1 MVQQLQ
7 PTAVAPDWLYP
18 ESDGL
23 PLSDNTI
30 QFRLITTIQGGID
43 SLFADDPNI
52 FVAGDLLWYPVE
64 AVEGVSK
71 SQAPDVMVVFGRP
84 KGDRRSYK
92 QFTEDNIAPQVV
104 FEILSKSNTS
114 KEMEAKFN
122 FYERYGVEEYYLYD
136 PANNVLKGWLK
147 QDKRLIPIGKME
159 GWRSP
164 RLGCRFETGKGSL
177 ELYRPDG
184 KRMET
189 YVETSKRAQRE
200 AQRAEQ
206 EAQRAEQEAQRAEQ
220 EAQRAEQEAQRAQQ
234 EAQRAEQEAQRAEQE
249 AQRAQQEAQR
259 AEQEAQRAEQET
271 QRAQQEAQARR
282 DAIPRLLALGL
293 SVEQVAQ
300 ALNLSVEEVNQ
311 SH

>member
-7 PTAVAPDWLYP
+7 PTAVPPDWLYP

-30 QFRLITTIQGGID
+30 QFRLITTLQGGID

-64 AVEGVSK
+64 AVEGVAK

-92 QFTEDNIAPQVV
+92 QFTENNIPPQVV
-104 FEILSKSNTS
+104 FEILSKSNTT
-114 KEMEAKFN
+114 KEMDEKFN

-136 PANNVLKGWLK
+136 PAKNVLKGWLK
-147 QDKRLIPIGKME
+147 QDKQLIPIGKME
-159 GWRSP
+159 GWSSP
-164 RLGCRFETGKGSL
+164 RLGCRFETAKGSL

-184 KRMET
+184 QRMET
-189 YVETSKRAQRE
+189 YVETSKRAQ
-200 AQRAEQ
+200 Q
-206 EAQRAEQEAQRAEQ
+206 ETQRAEQ

-234 EAQRAEQEAQRAEQE
+234 EAQRA
-249 AQRAQQEAQR
+249 QQEAQR
-259 AEQEAQRAEQET
+259 AEQEAQRAE
-271 QRAQQEAQARR
+271 QEAQARR

-300 ALNLSVEEVNQ
+300 ALNLSLEEVNQ

>member
-1 MVQQLQ
+1 MNDYLPSPLVQRADKIESATFGTETGTMVQQLQ
-7 PTAVAPDWLYP
+7 PTAVASDWLYP

-30 QFRLITTIQGGID
+30 QFRLITTLQGGID
-43 SLFADDPNI
+43 SLFADEPNI

-64 AVEGVSK
+64 AVEGVAE

-104 FEILSKSNTS
+104 FEILSKSNTT

-136 PANNVLKGWLK
+136 PAKNVLKGWLK
-147 QDKRLIPIGKME
+147 QDKQLVSIGKME
-159 GWRSP
+159 GWSSP
-164 RLGCRFETGKGSL
+164 RLGCRFETAKGSL

-184 KRMET
+184 QRMET
-189 YVETSKRAQRE
+189 YVETSKRAQ
-200 AQRAEQ
+200 Q

-220 EAQRAEQEAQRAQQ
+220 EAQRAEQEAK
-234 EAQRAEQEAQRAEQE
+234 
-249 AQRAQQEAQR
+249 
-259 AEQEAQRAEQET
+259 
-271 QRAQQEAQARR
+271 ARR

>member
-7 PTAVAPDWLYP
+7 PTAVDSDWLYP
-18 ESDGL
+18 ESDGK

-30 QFRLITTIQGGID
+30 QFRLITTLQGGID
-43 SLFADDPNI
+43 ALFADDPNV

-92 QFTEDNIAPQVV
+92 QFLENDIAPQVV
-104 FEILSKSNTS
+104 FEILSKSNTTS
-114 KEMEAKFN
+114 EMNAKFN
-122 FYERYGVEEYYLYD
+122 FYERHGVEEYYLYD
-136 PANNVLKGWLK
+136 PSTNVLKGWLK
-147 QDKRLIPIGKME
+147 QDKQLSRIGEIE
-159 GWRSP
+159 GWISP
-164 RLGCRFETGKGSL
+164 RLGIRFETVKGSL

-184 KRMET
+184 QRMET
-189 YVETSKRAQRE
+189 YVETSKRAEQESQRAEQE
-200 AQRAEQ
+200 AQRAEQESQRAEQ

-220 EAQRAEQEAQRAQQ
+220 ESQRAEQES
-234 EAQRAEQEAQRAEQE
+234 QRAEQESQRAEQE
-249 AQRAQQEAQR
+249 SQR
-259 AEQEAQRAEQET
+259 AEQESQRAEQES
-271 QRAQQEAQARR
+271 QARR

-311 SH
+311 NH

>member
-7 PTAVAPDWLYP
+7 PTFVDPDWLYP
-18 ESDGL
+18 ESDGK

-30 QFRLITTIQGGID
+30 QFRLITTLQGGID
-43 SLFADDPNI
+43 ALFADEPNV

-64 AVEGVSK
+64 AVEGVSE

-92 QFTEDNIAPQVV
+92 QFLEENIPPQVV

-114 KEMEAKFN
+114 KEMQAKFN
-122 FYERYGVEEYYLYD
+122 FYERHGVEEYYLYD
-136 PANNVLKGWLK
+136 PAKNALKGWLK
-147 QDKRLIPIGKME
+147 QDNQLLPISKME
-159 GWRSP
+159 GWISP
-164 RLGCRFETGKGSL
+164 RLGSRFETGKGSL

-184 KRMET
+184 QRFET
-189 YVETSKRAQRE
+189 YVETSKRAEQER
-200 AQRAEQ
+200 QRAEQ
-206 EAQRAEQEAQRAEQ
+206 EAKRAEQEAK
-220 EAQRAEQEAQRAQQ
+220 
-234 EAQRAEQEAQRAEQE
+234 
-249 AQRAQQEAQR
+249 
-259 AEQEAQRAEQET
+259 
-271 QRAQQEAQARR
+271 ARR

-311 SH
+311 RH

>member
-7 PTAVAPDWLYP
+7 PTTVDSDLLYP

-43 SLFADDPNI
+43 ALFADDPNV
-52 FVAGDLLWYPVE
+52 FVAGDLLWYPLE
-64 AVEGVSK
+64 ALEGVAE

-92 QFTEDNIAPQVV
+92 QFLEDNIAPQVV

-114 KEMEAKFN
+114 TEMLSKLN
-122 FYERYGVEEYYLYD
+122 FYERHGVEEYYLYD
-136 PANNVLKGWLK
+136 PAKNTLKGWLK
-147 QDKRLIPIGKME
+147 QGKKLIPLGKTE
-159 GWRSP
+159 GWVSP
-164 RLGCRFETGKGSL
+164 RLGCRFETAKGSL

-184 KRMET
+184 QRMET
-189 YVETSKRAQRE
+189 YVETSKRAEKE

-206 EAQRAEQEAQRAEQ
+206 EAK
-220 EAQRAEQEAQRAQQ
+220 
-234 EAQRAEQEAQRAEQE
+234 
-249 AQRAQQEAQR
+249 
-259 AEQEAQRAEQET
+259 
-271 QRAQQEAQARR
+271 ARR
-282 DAIPRLLALGL
+282 DAIPQLLALGL

-300 ALNLSVEEVNQ
+300 SLNLSVEEVNR
-311 SH
+311 SK

>member
-1 MVQQLQ
+1 VSTFDGITAPRFPLEKSYSFLISSSIKIESAAFGTEAGTMVQQLQ
-7 PTAVAPDWLYP
+7 PTTVDSDWLYP

-43 SLFADDPNI
+43 ALFADNPNV

-64 AVEGVSK
+64 AVEGVAE

-92 QFTEDNIAPQVV
+92 QFLEDNIAPQVV

-114 KEMEAKFN
+114 TEMLSKLN
-122 FYERYGVEEYYLYD
+122 FYERHGVEEYYLYD
-136 PANNVLKGWLK
+136 PAKNALKGWLK
-147 QDKRLIPIGKME
+147 QGKKLIPLGKTE
-159 GWRSP
+159 GWVSP
-164 RLGCRFETGKGSL
+164 RLGCRFETVKGSL

-184 KRMET
+184 QRMET
-189 YVETSKRAQRE
+189 YVETSKRAEKE

-206 EAQRAEQEAQRAEQ
+206 ESQRAEQEAK
-220 EAQRAEQEAQRAQQ
+220 
-234 EAQRAEQEAQRAEQE
+234 
-249 AQRAQQEAQR
+249 
-259 AEQEAQRAEQET
+259 
-271 QRAQQEAQARR
+271 ARR
-282 DAIPRLLALGL
+282 DAIPRLFALGL

-300 ALNLSVEEVNQ
+300 ALNLSVEEVNR
-311 SH
+311 SN